1 MAPGLA
7 ESSGH
12 GGRAPGP
19 AGTWSERCSAW
30 SRSCL
35 SQQRGE
41 VGHCEQEGGR
51 CPAWDAHRTTLV
63 TAWPRTAQ
71 SQALCPSSSSEHHR
85 AMPSTPRLLCH
96 RVRGAPPAAQVQSLG
111 SSKGCNDSVITTPL
125 CQPRTGFLLGRR
137 WLCSGIKF
145 KDFHHWRESPL
156 CQPYY
161 YSKKARVLF
170 AHPGC
175 KPNSQVRT
183 LRAATK
189 LHVGDTLSHVHQVAE
204 NLSLLIP
211 EDIFL
216 LSNFMQD

>member
-19 AGTWSERCSAW
+19 GGTWSGRCSAW
-30 SRSCL
+30 SRSCP

-63 TAWPRTAQ
+63 TAWPHTAQ

-85 AMPSTPRLLCH
+85 AMPSTPRPLCH

-145 KDFHHWRESPL
+145 KDFHHWRESP
-156 CQPYY
+156 
-161 YSKKARVLF
+161 
-170 AHPGC
+170 
-175 KPNSQVRT
+175 
-183 LRAATK
+183 
-189 LHVGDTLSHVHQVAE
+189 
-204 NLSLLIP
+204 
-211 EDIFL
+211 
-216 LSNFMQD
+216 